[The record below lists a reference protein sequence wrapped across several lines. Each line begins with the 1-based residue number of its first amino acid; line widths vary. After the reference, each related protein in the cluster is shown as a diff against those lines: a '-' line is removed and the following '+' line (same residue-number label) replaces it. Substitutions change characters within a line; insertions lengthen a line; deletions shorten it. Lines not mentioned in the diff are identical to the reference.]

1 MCVAKNASVEI
12 NLYFKTLTVGPA
24 PGIEPTTSRSAVERS
39 TDWVNTAFV
48 NGWNSLTLR
57 VILCCIHRIPCALFL
72 SPRAVVHFSSEAREA
87 REKNKVMQ
95 ITGPPSFLAASPLAP
110 HACSRSTVTQ
120 EKNKR
125 LLAVY
130 LFLLWE
136 KNAMMIYR
144 IQRVVKK
151 YFQLLHTVPVMIT
164 CKGSN
169 FWVYGRILC
178 CDHLNETSLLVA
190 THGTV
195 CFRLFSE

>member
-1 MCVAKNASVEI
+1 
-12 NLYFKTLTVGPA
+12 
-24 PGIEPTTSRSAVERS
+24 
-39 TDWVNTAFV
+39 
-48 NGWNSLTLR
+48 
-57 VILCCIHRIPCALFL
+57 
-72 SPRAVVHFSSEAREA
+72 
-87 REKNKVMQ
+87 MQ

-169 FWVYGRILC
+169 F
-178 CDHLNETSLLVA
+178 
-190 THGTV
+190 
-195 CFRLFSE
+195 